1 MVHTPIL
8 WSPYKAF
15 DVVNRRFRGPD
26 QFKLKLFKL
35 LVVDS
40 SISDSALQYLL
51 YSSLV
56 AAV

>member
-8 WSPYKAF
+8 WSPHKAP
-15 DVVNRRFRGPD
+15 DGVNRRSRGLD
-26 QFKLKLFKL
+26 QFKLKLFKWL
-35 LVVDS
+35 TVDS